1 MSPAS
6 DIFDWSDS
14 DLYTLLA
21 VGRSADADAI
31 HKSFRKLAKLHH
43 PDRYPL
49 DSAERTAASERFK
62 ALVAAHDVLS
72 DPETRADYD
81 AELELLERCRPGA
94 FQIDIPPPPAP
105 APRPAPAAPPVRR
118 RSYDEDDEPEEVDPD
133 VTFADVLKNPQ
144 ARPGGVSDASKKSAA
159 NAYFTQGIRYYG
171 YGEFGR
177 ALLCFKSAMALD
189 PSRKVSPYMW
199 AKLTRYA
206 YGFD

>member
-1 MSPAS
+1 MSAAS

-21 VGRSADADAI
+21 VDRSADADAI

-49 DSAERTAASERFK
+49 DSPERSAAAERFK
-62 ALVAAHDVLS
+62 ILVAAHDVLS
-72 DPETRADYD
+72 DPDTRADYD
-81 AELELLERCRPGA
+81 GELDLAERCRPGA
-94 FQIDIPPPPAP
+94 YPIDIPPPP
-105 APRPAPAAPPVRR
+105 PRAAPKPPPRR
-118 RSYDEDDEPEEVDPD
+118 TWHADAETDEPVEADPD
-133 VTFADVLKNPQ
+133 VTFAEVLANPQ
-144 ARPGGVSDASKKSAA
+144 VRRGGISDASKKSAA

-177 ALLCFKSAMALD
+177 AMLCFKSAMQLD

-199 AKLTRYA
+199 AKLTRYS